1 MYISLSPNILGVY
14 QLYELVDHVELK
26 DNIVC
31 VGFDYKDGV
40 KYDCFLKTLFMNST
54 YTAIERL
61 I

>member
-40 KYDCFLKTLFMNST
+40 KYDCFLMQYENSHK
-54 YTAIERL
+54 AVCVKCK
-61 I
+61 